1 MAPLFLHEA
10 SSFPVGDKARPYEPL
25 KTAGPVKRSGCDDFT
40 GSCVVYGQGGEILTT
55 VTVYAPGQVTTVEGT
70 PQIIQQTETQVVQQ
84 TTTVTAEPVTRTS
97 TVLEAGTTKE
107 ETYCVV
113 TVAGT
118 SIKDLECHTGVPP
131 PKDPYPV
138 PSNHDDADWN
148 PGWAVGLGVGLVVL
162 LLLFLAYIY
171 SSKSRQSCCECPNK

>member
-10 SSFPVGDKARPYEPL
+10 SSIPVSDQTRPREPL

-55 VTVYAPGQVTTVEGT
+55 VTVYAPGQVTTVEGALQT
-70 PQIIQQTETQVVQQ
+70 IQQTETQVVQQ

-118 SIKDLECHTGVPP
+118 SIKDLECHTGKLP
-131 PKDPYPV
+131 PKEPYPA
-138 PSNHDDADWN
+138 PSSYDDTDWD

-171 SSKSRQSCCECPNK
+171 SSKSSQCCYECPNK